1 MAKFIVEFTN
11 SAFEDLAF
19 FKKYEQNLILDSII
33 LQLVYEPAIETHNRK
48 QLESNPLAE
57 WELRVGS
64 YRIFY
69 DIAYV
74 ENLVKIKAIGYKEHN
89 KLHIRGKEYVL

>member
-1 MAKFIVEFTN
+1 MAKFVLEFTN

-19 FKKYEQNLILDSII
+19 FKKYEQSLILDAIS
-33 LQLVYEPAIETHNRK
+33 LQLVHQPHIETRNRK

-69 DIAYV
+69 DIAHA
-74 ENLVKIKAIGYKEHN
+74 ESSVKIKAIGYKEHN
-89 KLHIRGKEYVL
+89 KLFIRGKEYTL